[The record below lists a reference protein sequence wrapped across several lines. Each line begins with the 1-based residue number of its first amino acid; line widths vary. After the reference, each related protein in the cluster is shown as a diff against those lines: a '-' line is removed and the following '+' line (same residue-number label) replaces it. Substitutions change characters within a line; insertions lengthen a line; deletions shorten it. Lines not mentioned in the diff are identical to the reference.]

1 MDNGKRT
8 GPLPGRVTA
17 EIEAREVAAE
27 RLIGWVQLGLVVFFG
42 LLYAISPRAE
52 GGSGTTFVPVT
63 LAAYFLFT
71 VVRLV
76 LSYRITLPDWYLVAS
91 IVVDLL
97 LLSGLIYS
105 FHIQYAQ
112 PPAFYLKAPTLLYM
126 FFFISLRALRF
137 DPRFVL
143 ISGIVGALSWAALF
157 AYAVLSDM
165 GEMAVTRN
173 YVEYLTSNSVLI
185 GAEIDKILTIVG
197 VTAILTLALYRGRRL
212 LFDAVQG
219 QAAADDLTR
228 FFAPEVA
235 RSITGGADLPAVGQ
249 GVLREAAILFVD
261 VRGFTATAERLKP
274 DVMLRLLARY
284 QEVALG
290 VIEAKGGVVDKF
302 LGDGILATFNA
313 VRPSDTFAADALSA
327 AILVIETIEAAGPEM
342 RALGWP
348 GDFRIGAAVASGSV
362 TLGVIGTGT
371 RLEFTVIGSAVN
383 TAAKLESATKALGV
397 RVLTDAGTLRLAM
410 SQGFDGTAHRRFHRA
425 EVIGLA
431 RPVDLV
437 ALA

>member
-1 MDNGKRT
+1 MKIGKPT
-8 GPLPGRVTA
+8 GPLPARVTA
-17 EIEAREVAAE
+17 GIESREVAAE

-52 GGSGTTFVPVT
+52 GGSGATFVPAT
-63 LAAYFLFT
+63 LAAYFVFT

-76 LSYRITLPDWYLVAS
+76 LSYRVTLPDWYLVAS

-112 PPAFYLKAPTLLYM
+112 PPAFYLKAPTLLYI

-143 ISGIVGALSWAALF
+143 ISGIMGALSWAALF
-157 AYAVLSDM
+157 SYAVMSDM
-165 GEMAVTRN
+165 GEMVVTRN

-197 VTAILTLALYRGRRL
+197 VTAILTLALHRGRRL

-249 GVLREAAILFVD
+249 GVLREAAVLFVD

-284 QEVALG
+284 QDVALG

-313 VRPSDTFAADALSA
+313 VRQSDTFAADALSA
-327 AILVIETIEAAGPEM
+327 AVLVVETMDAARAEM

-348 GDFRIGAAVASGSV
+348 GDFRIGAAVASGPV

-383 TAAKLESATKALGV
+383 TAAKLEGATKTLGV
-397 RVLTDAGTLRLAM
+397 RVLTDSDTLRLAI
-410 SQGFDGTAHRRFHRA
+410 SQGFGGMARQRFTAA
-425 EVIGLA
+425 EVTGLA